1 MELTFSLNFLRP
13 RSRQFLISFLRTSP
27 NSSTA
32 FVNGS
37 EIPNDQNARMAT
49 MNYAARR
56 GRLIR
61 RQGPQIV
68 TQSKFQNG
76 GGNVPDVCR
85 KSDPSWS
92 SLFLPQTI
100 APHATSNT
108 GAVFRVEKSTGM
120 LFSRRRLLLLLHGR
134 GTYNSHHSEFQ
145 FQKFKYRRW
154 FKLRLDWSQNSI
166 KLHMTVPHTTTWKP
180 PVLWKCHLPGSS
192 LNQVVA

>member
-1 MELTFSLNFLRP
+1 MELTFSLNSLRSRP
-13 RSRQFLISFLRTSP
+13 RQFLISFLRTSP

-37 EIPNDQNARMAT
+37 EIPNDQNAGMAT

-76 GGNVPDVCR
+76 GGNVPYVCR

-100 APHATSNT
+100 APHAISNT
-108 GAVFRVEKSTGM
+108 GAFLGSKNRPECYFPEDVFCCFCMDGVRTIHITPSSHSKNSNTGADSNSA
-120 LFSRRRLLLLLHGR
+120 LTDRTIVSNCIWLLP
-134 GTYNSHHSEFQ
+134 
-145 FQKFKYRRW
+145 
-154 FKLRLDWSQNSI
+154 I
-166 KLHMTVPHTTTWKP
+166 P
-180 PVLWKCHLPGSS
+180 LPENPRFYGNAISP
-192 LNQVVA
+192 ARP